1 MLCQRWWR
9 LGWEWQVH
17 LKPPVREYNPF
28 KKMQFSAVRDR
39 VRDSRTVTFRLG
51 LHLGYWNSTCPCMN
65 TAARS
70 AASVL
75 RCCVAWRTPIEIWNV
90 RNAGPMKWNGCY
102 RLSLPGDAVRPA
114 PADSLERA
122 RERPVR
128 PPTDNEPERADSFAL
143 GGRGVLR
150 GQSPAREGMRFI
162 GPRSSTRLPVATAL
176 TAPPRSRSTAFFSK
190 YPWTPASNAFRTDV
204 SSALI
209 LSIRIAVAGASR
221 KMCLAA

>member
-1 MLCQRWWR
+1 MQSAANSDRGAHKRASPTHSTAPR
-9 LGWEWQVH
+9 LSLSVLDCILAIGT
-17 LKPPVREYNPF
+17 RIC
-28 KKMQFSAVRDR
+28 R
-39 VRDSRTVTFRLG
+39 
-51 LHLGYWNSTCPCMN
+51 CMN
-65 TAARS
+65 TAAGS
-70 AASVL
+70 AANVL
-75 RCCVAWRTPIEIWNV
+75 SCCVGWQTPIANWNV

-150 GQSPAREGMRFI
+150 RQPPAREGMRFI
-162 GPRSSTRLPVATAL
+162 GPRSSTRLPVATGLDCAAQVEVDGVL
-176 TAPPRSRSTAFFSK
+176 QQI
-190 YPWTPASNAFRTDV
+190 PWTPASNAFRTDV

>member
-1 MLCQRWWR
+1 MTTGFR
-9 LGWEWQVH
+9 LS
-17 LKPPVREYNPF
+17 LL
-28 KKMQFSAVRDR
+28 VRDCILPIG
-39 VRDSRTVTFRLG
+39 TQL
-51 LHLGYWNSTCPCMN
+51 CPCTN
-65 TAARS
+65 TAAAS

-75 RCCVAWRTPIEIWNV
+75 RCCVAWQTPIAIWNV
-90 RNAGPMKWNGCY
+90 RNAGPMRWNGCY

-150 GQSPAREGMRFI
+150 RQPPAREGMRFI
-162 GPRSSTRLPVATAL
+162 GPRSSTRLPVATGLDCAAQVEVDGVL
-176 TAPPRSRSTAFFSK
+176 QQI
-190 YPWTPASNAFRTDV
+190 PWTPASNAFRTDV

>member
-9 LGWEWQVH
+9 LGWKMQVH

-28 KKMQFSAVRDR
+28 KKMQFKAVRDR
-39 VRDSRTVTFRLG
+39 ARDSRTVTFRLV
-51 LHLGYWNSTCPCMN
+51 LHLGYWNYICRCTN

-122 RERPVR
+122 SERPVR
-128 PPTDNEPERADSFAL
+128 PSIDNGLNERTACGAARRGVFDVSPRP
-143 GGRGVLR
+143 GRGCASSVQDR
-150 GQSPAREGMRFI
+150 GLPFQL
-162 GPRSSTRLPVATAL
+162 PRP
-176 TAPPRSRSTAFFSK
+176 
-190 YPWTPASNAFRTDV
+190 
-204 SSALI
+204 
-209 LSIRIAVAGASR
+209 
-221 KMCLAA
+221 